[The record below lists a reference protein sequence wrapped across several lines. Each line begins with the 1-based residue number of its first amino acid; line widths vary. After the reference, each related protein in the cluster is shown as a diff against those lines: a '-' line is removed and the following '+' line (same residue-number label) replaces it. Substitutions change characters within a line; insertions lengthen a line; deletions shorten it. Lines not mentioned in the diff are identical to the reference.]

1 MQLKVTHMRP
11 ISIKNLRVSLAKVAS
26 LAEKGESFVVLRRST
41 PCFKIVPY
49 TNTEEKKN
57 DPYKNI
63 PEIDLADEEGEWE
76 QLIDFT
82 EGGKKA
88 GMPAKQ
94 FFDILEK
101 VIKEKDGR

>member
-1 MQLKVTHMRP
+1 MRP
-11 ISIKNLRVSLAKVAS
+11 ISIKNLRVNLAEVAS

-49 TNTEEKKN
+49 TKTEEKKKN
-57 DPYKNI
+57 PYEGI
-63 PEIDLADEEGEWE
+63 EEINLADEEGEWE

-82 EGGKKA
+82 EGGTKA

-94 FFDILEK
+94 FSDILEK

>member
-1 MQLKVTHMRP
+1 MRP

-49 TNTEEKKN
+49 TNTEEKKKN
-57 DPYKNI
+57 PYDGI
-63 PEIDLADEEGEWE
+63 AEIDLADEDGEGWE

-82 EGGKKA
+82 EGGRTK
-88 GMPAKQ
+88 GMPIEK
-94 FFDILEK
+94 FSEILEK
-101 VIKEKDGR
+101 VIAEEDGK